1 MHARMHERT
10 WKSQFQRIKKDS
22 SEFGDKLKQDEQT
35 HYNQRKTNKL
45 DFINMKSFYASKCI
59 IKKVKR
65 QSTESKNIFAN
76 YIPDTC
82 PVFRTYKELL
92 QLDN

>member
-35 HYNQRKTNKL
+35 HYNQRKTNVSNL
-45 DFINMKSFYASKCI
+45 QKSF
-59 IKKVKR
+59 
-65 QSTESKNIFAN
+65 IFHYSSVQGLSDCQWN
-76 YIPDTC
+76 FVSENNLRGWYL
-82 PVFRTYKELL
+82 VFKMLI
-92 QLDN
+92 